1 MPFWMY
7 EAGPNGLGVFLLV
20 TVVLGGGAAWIS
32 GRVIAQTWRP
42 AWHIP
47 GYMLLMTA
55 SVRFLHFA
63 LFEEPLLPIMN
74 WVVDY
79 LVLLIAAGVGYRRMR
94 ALQVANQYHWLF
106 EQMGALGWRRKPS

>member
-1 MPFWMY
+1 MPPWMY
-7 EAGPNGLGVFLLV
+7 EAGPNGLGVFILV

-32 GRVIAQTWRP
+32 GRAIAQTWRP
-42 AWHIP
+42 VWQIP

-63 LFEEPLLPIMN
+63 LFEEPLLPLKN